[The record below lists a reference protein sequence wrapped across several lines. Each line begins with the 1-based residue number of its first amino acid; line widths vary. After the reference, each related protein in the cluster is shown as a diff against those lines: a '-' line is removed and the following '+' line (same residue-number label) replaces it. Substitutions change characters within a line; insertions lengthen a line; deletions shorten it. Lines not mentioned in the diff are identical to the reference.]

1 MDSQSSSE
9 SQPAAEV
16 VSQAAADDRTPSTDD
31 RTRDRLQKIKAA
43 KDQSRANRQGNER
56 GLYLLFTGLGKGK
69 TSSAMNL
76 VYRHLAHDLSVAV
89 VQFVKNNEAFPDGD
103 RLLLSRLQ
111 SAGFP
116 VQIHTMGGGF
126 TWETQDPER
135 DRQMAATAWETAT
148 GYIQD
153 PAISL
158 VVLDELHIAIKNQQL
173 AVETVLPSIQNRPH
187 HCHVASTGRYAPQA
201 LIDAADLVTEMTR
214 IKHPIAQGIPAQRGI
229 EF

>member
-1 MDSQSSSE
+1 VFDPADSSKTSSSHADFAE
-9 SQPAAEV
+9 S
-16 VSQAAADDRTPSTDD
+16 RTDD
-31 RTRDRLQKIKAA
+31 RALDRLQKIKAA
-43 KDQSRANRQGNER
+43 KDQSRAQRQGNER

-76 VYRHLAHDLSVAV
+76 VYRHLAHDLPVAV

-111 SAGFP
+111 STGFP

-126 TWETQDPER
+126 TWETQDPDR
-135 DRQMAATAWETAT
+135 DRQMATEAWKTAR

-153 PAISL
+153 PDISL
-158 VVLDELHIAIKNQQL
+158 VVLDELHIALKNQQL
-173 AVETVLPSIQNRPH
+173 AVETVLQDIQNRPD